1 MNFMT
6 SSSRGRVFANKS
18 ASLDSSDEDECKCK
32 VLVVNNHIYFYED
45 ISIDSIR
52 MLTHK
57 VKEVEN
63 QNIQM
68 QMDYSLDTPPK
79 IFVHIQSYGGDAY
92 AGLSGMDTLKGCRVP
107 VVTIVEGFV
116 ASAATFLLL
125 GGKERWM
132 QPHSNILIHQIR
144 TEFWGRFDELKD
156 EMLNSD
162 NLMKMITSIYK
173 ENSKFP
179 IRALNNIIKKEIHMD
194 ASECLKHGIVDK
206 ITS

>member
-1 MNFMT
+1 
-6 SSSRGRVFANKS
+6 
-18 ASLDSSDEDECKCK
+18 
-32 VLVVNNHIYFYED
+32 IYFYED